1 MSQPAFTLQPMVL
14 ALSAVFFG
22 LSGNTTQAAELPPLV
37 VTGQTTS
44 TLQQQITPDSSP
56 VPSADAGDWLRQQPG
71 IDANRMG
78 GHGLDPVIRG
88 QGQNRLNVLLDGAY
102 VFGGCPNR
110 MDPPTAYAA
119 LSSYDLITISKGVTT
134 LRHGAGGS
142 GGTVV
147 FERTKPDFLPDDPA
161 ISGQL
166 GSSYASN
173 GDAFK
178 IWGKTLAGNQ
188 QGYLRAFGEYSEAGN
203 YEDGKGRSIWSGYE
217 TTQGGMALG
226 WTPNTTSWLE
236 LSIEET
242 RERDVKFAG
251 AGMDSPTSDN
261 TTLGLR
267 GRYDW
272 SPLLTLSGNLHYSQ
286 VEHVMDNFTYRPAT
300 ATAMKMTVPTTSDTL
315 TARLMG
321 EYQLGR
327 NLFTTGINLLQN
339 ERSGTLTNAANPNN
353 LLEIAYM
360 WPDVTQRQLGA
371 FAEIEHSIGVHQRA
385 FAGLRVD
392 QFNSKADTA
401 TDKPVGPA
409 WTKSPADLYQ
419 QAYGISGDLDRDE
432 WLTGAFIRMEQDFSN
447 WQRAFVSLSRSQRM
461 GDASEMYMARNAS
474 MGNVQWIGN
483 PDLKPETQ
491 HQLDVGLLGKSAAI
505 DYSAVVFANQIQD
518 YIYRD
523 KIIDGSI
530 TRDYYRN
537 IRAAHYGV
545 ELETTLRYAEV
556 WETRAQLTAMRG
568 DNRSDGGTLAQIS
581 PYSGQISQHWI
592 THNWEASSTLRFAAE
607 SDRLNAPAA
616 EQATSGYGVV
626 DLALIWRPVSSLEV
640 ATGISNLLDKNY
652 SNFINRNRAAND
664 PLNIGTDQYT
674 DTLSEPG
681 RSIWVSG
688 NYRF

>member
-1 MSQPAFTLQPMVL
+1 
-14 ALSAVFFG
+14 
-22 LSGNTTQAAELPPLV
+22 
-37 VTGQTTS
+37 
-44 TLQQQITPDSSP
+44 
-56 VPSADAGDWLRQQPG
+56 
-71 IDANRMG
+71 
-78 GHGLDPVIRG
+78 
-88 QGQNRLNVLLDGAY
+88 
-102 VFGGCPNR
+102 
-110 MDPPTAYAA
+110 
-119 LSSYDLITISKGVTT
+119 
-134 LRHGAGGS
+134 
-142 GGTVV
+142 
-147 FERTKPDFLPDDPA
+147 
-161 ISGQL
+161 
-166 GSSYASN
+166 
-173 GDAFK
+173 
-178 IWGKTLAGNQ
+178 
-188 QGYLRAFGEYSEAGN
+188 
-203 YEDGKGRSIWSGYE
+203 
-217 TTQGGMALG
+217 
-226 WTPNTTSWLE
+226 
-236 LSIEET
+236 
-242 RERDVKFAG
+242 
-251 AGMDSPTSDN
+251 
-261 TTLGLR
+261 
-267 GRYDW
+267 
-272 SPLLTLSGNLHYSQ
+272 
-286 VEHVMDNFTYRPAT
+286 
-300 ATAMKMTVPTTSDTL
+300 
-315 TARLMG
+315 
-321 EYQLGR
+321 
-327 NLFTTGINLLQN
+327 
-339 ERSGTLTNAANPNN
+339 
-353 LLEIAYM
+353 M

>member
-1 MSQPAFTLQPMVL
+1 MSQPSFTVQPL
-14 ALSAVFFG
+14 ALTIGAVIFG
-22 LSGNTTQAAELPPLV
+22 LTGNTIQAAELPPLT
-37 VTGQTTS
+37 VTGQS
-44 TLQQQITPDSSP
+44 SPTLQQSITPDSSP
-56 VPSADAGDWLRQQPG
+56 APSADAGDWLRQQPG
-71 IDANRMG
+71 IDTNRMG

-88 QGQNRLNVLLDGAY
+88 QGQNRVNILLDGAY
-102 VFGGCPNR
+102 IFGGCPNR
-110 MDPPTAYAA
+110 MDPPTAYAP
-119 LSSYDLITISKGVTT
+119 LSSYDLVTISKGVTT

-147 FERTKPDFLPDDPA
+147 FERTQPEFLPGDPA
-161 ISGQL
+161 INGQL

-188 QGYLRAFGEYSEAGN
+188 QGYLRAFGEYSEADH

-226 WTPNTTSWLE
+226 WTPNSDSWLE
-236 LSIEET
+236 VSVEET
-242 RERDVKFAG
+242 RERDVLFAG
-251 AGMDSPTSDN
+251 AGMDSPSSDN

-272 SPLLTLSGNLHYSQ
+272 SPLLSLSGNLHYSQ
-286 VEHVMDNFTYRPAT
+286 VDHVMDNFTYRPAT
-300 ATAMKMTVPTTSDTL
+300 ATAMKMTVPSSSDTL
-315 TARLMG
+315 TGRLMA

-327 NLFTTGINLLQN
+327 NQFTTGINLMQN
-339 ERSGTLTNAANPNN
+339 ERSGTLTSAANPDK
-353 LLEIAYM
+353 LQEIAYM
-360 WPDVTQRQLGA
+360 WPDVTQRQIGA

-392 QFNSKADTA
+392 QFSSKIGKAN
-401 TDKPVGPA
+401 DKPVGPA

-419 QAYGISGDLDRDE
+419 QAYGISGNLDRDE
-432 WLTGAFIRMEQDFSN
+432 WLTGAFVRMEQDLGS

-461 GDASEMYMARNAS
+461 GDATEMYMARNAS
-474 MGNVQWIGN
+474 MGNAQWIGN

-491 HQLDVGLLGKSAAI
+491 HQLDLGLLGKSATL
-505 DYSAVVFANQIQD
+505 DYSAVVFANQVQD

-523 KIIDGSI
+523 KVKINTV
-530 TRDYYRN
+530 TRDFYRN

-545 ELETTLRYAEV
+545 ELETTLRYAEN

-581 PYSGQISQHWI
+581 PYSGQLSQHWI
-592 THNWEASSTLRFAAE
+592 SQKWEASGTLRFAAE

-616 EQATSGYGVV
+616 EQATASYGVI
-626 DLALIWRPVSSLEV
+626 DLALIWRPVHAVEV
-640 ATGISNLLDKNY
+640 ATGINNLLDKNY
-652 SNFINRNRAAND
+652 SNFINRNRAASD
-664 PLNIGTDQYT
+664 PLNIGIAQFT
-674 DTLSEPG
+674 DTLTEPG
-681 RSIWVSG
+681 RSIWISG